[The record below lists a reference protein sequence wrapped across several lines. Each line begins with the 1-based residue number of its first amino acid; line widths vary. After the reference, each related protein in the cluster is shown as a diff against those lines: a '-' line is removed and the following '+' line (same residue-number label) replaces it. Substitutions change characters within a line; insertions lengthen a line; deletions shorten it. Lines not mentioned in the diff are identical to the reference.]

1 VSLQIGEAHIFDR
14 GYRRYTGE
22 RRGTRGAVRTLIWHS
37 MQRALGMRRSIWAK
51 VLPFLIIVISYV
63 PAIVFIGILALYP
76 KAREL
81 QFEGGLQLPTYGEY
95 FGYIASAVALFVAF
109 VGPELLCTD
118 RRTGMLGL
126 YLASP
131 LTRRSY
137 LLAKAVATA
146 IVLAFVTIGPPFFML
161 IASIMQGVGPDGP
174 GGVASTGGRI
184 IAAGATVSL
193 MFTSISIGIASCTDR
208 KSFATAATLLLFLVT
223 GVLAA
228 VLVESGLDD
237 NFYLL
242 AVLRVPFD
250 LVMRIHG
257 ERGDAVDVS
266 TVGIAVTVAAWTV
279 GGFLVALTRYRKLTV
294 AR

>member
-1 VSLQIGEAHIFDR
+1 
-14 GYRRYTGE
+14 
-22 RRGTRGAVRTLIWHS
+22 

-137 LLAKAVATA
+137 LLAKGVATA

-184 IAAGATVSL
+184 IAAGALVSL

-257 ERGDAVDVS
+257 ERGDAADVS
-266 TVGIAVTVAAWTV
+266 TFGIAVTVAAWTV
-279 GGFLVALTRYRKLTV
+279 GGFIVALTRYRKLTV